1 MTDADDRE
9 AFLQARCGSL
19 GASKVREAFSR
30 LKRGGERT
38 KAAED
43 LMYEIAAERLTGVPA
58 KRVNALWWGATHEDE
73 ARSSYAFLTNLAVV
87 KVGPIPHPTIP
98 NAHASPDSLVGDDG
112 GLEIKCP
119 TSATHLKTLLADTI
133 PEEHLPQIFWNMAC
147 SGRAWWDFVSYDP
160 RFPEGLQFFQQRVM
174 RDEAAIARMEA
185 EAIAWLSELEDKL
198 KALDARYKQEEAA

>member
-19 GASKVREAFSR
+19 GASKIREALSR

-38 KAAED
+38 KPAED

-58 KRVNALWWGATHEDE
+58 KRGNALWWGATHEEE

-112 GLEIKCP
+112 GLELKCP
-119 TSATHLKTLLADTI
+119 TSATNLKTLLDDAI
-133 PEEHLPQIFWNMAC
+133 HEEHLPQIFWNMAC

-160 RFPEGLQFFQQRVM
+160 RFPEGLQFFQQRVL

-185 EAIAWLSELEDKL
+185 EAIARLDELEDKL
-198 KALDARYKQEEAA
+198 KALDSRYPLEAA